1 MELWTLE
8 LDVMIIDID
17 SVNKRELKHMNI
29 LHVFIHNDDY
39 FSLIN
44 FYAFAGPSQIEYVVN
59 IGVFWADKSL
69 YSQ

>member
-1 MELWTLE
+1 
-8 LDVMIIDID
+8 
-17 SVNKRELKHMNI
+17 MNI

-39 FSLIN
+39 FSLFN

>member
-1 MELWTLE
+1 
-8 LDVMIIDID
+8 
-17 SVNKRELKHMNI
+17 MNI